1 MNGKLSRALAEID
14 ESLINEAANADRAEH
29 RALRTV
35 RNIAIPLAAAAAVVG
50 IAIATQDYWK
60 AAVSKGGTSGVS
72 LIESGDSLLPSA
84 PSWANYDGQ
93 SRLGELLWN
102 YDGANSV
109 GAVPVCMDEQKT
121 ADIYFGSNFPSLVHV
136 GEDIAVFTDGIDGAV
151 YFCDIS
157 EEDNGDRIL
166 YSIDLEAT
174 VLDSLSKIP
183 ELACRYS
190 KLGYFWG
197 GETNGISV
205 FAAEKNGQTGIF
217 FNVASYDDEENRA
230 DDIYRIVYDIDT
242 GSPVV
247 IRASQTGADGVPEPL
262 DGWENRTVSLLYE
275 PFVCEDGRT
284 VTAMLESFNFSGFC
298 LEIEENGEQR
308 RIYPFKP
315 ESEPAETDIP
325 DFRGEDAAVAQ
336 AWLEEHGYIVQRVY
350 SEDDEVENG
359 TVISVQQNEN
369 GRVISVQ
376 QNDNGTAII
385 YISAFSFIFPLPQD
399 SGCEVVNQSYA
410 DGGVCFD
417 ENGKAVCGFKGKEG
431 HTGVD
436 LAAEEGTSVLAA
448 HSGTVTIA
456 AELFPYG
463 NYIMIEDGEG
473 ISTVYGHCSELYAK
487 EGDSVNAGQKI
498 AAVGATGTTSGSNLH
513 FEVLKNGE
521 PVPNPL
527 DNSFSYFST
536 DGDRKPADDSDNEQ
550 AQQTESGNLLE
561 EMANEQLSELLSGCE
576 EYDGNAESQAQFP
589 LGCGVDGALFTTY
602 FGYNEWCGGTH
613 YGVDIGN
620 EGIAGK
626 PVSAAYSGRV
636 VAANRFDPTNLDP
649 LNRQY
654 GSYVVLSHGNGVFTV
669 YGQLD
674 FVCVD
679 EGDIVNQGAVIGT
692 VGSTG
697 FSSGAHLHFEVR
709 NGRSAVNPL
718 ELSFAQHLAPKSADY
733 IFPLSQ
739 DSVYAISETT
749 YAEGGYYDHTGVDI
763 AAKKGTPV
771 HAAQSGTVVLS
782 ENYYGGYGNCVMIL
796 HDDGRTTVYG
806 HCDELLV
813 SEGDVVEKGQNIA
826 TVGSTG
832 YITGEHLH
840 FGVRENDEPL
850 AHPLSL
856 IRFFP

>member
-1 MNGKLSRALAEID
+1 MIHRRDAMNGKLSRALAEID

-29 RALRTV
+29 GALRIV
-35 RNIAIPLAAAAAVVG
+35 RNIAIPLAAAAAVAAV
-50 IAIATQDYWK
+50 AIAMQDYWK
-60 AAVSKGGTSGVS
+60 AAVSNSGTSGVS
-72 LIESGDSLLPSA
+72 LIESGDGLLPSA
-84 PSWANYDGQ
+84 PSWANADGQ

-102 YDGANSV
+102 NESANSV
-109 GAVPVCMDEQKT
+109 GAVPICMDEQKT
-121 ADIYFGSNFPSLVHV
+121 ADTYFGSNFPSLVHV
-136 GEDIAVFTDGIDGAV
+136 GEDITVFTDGIDGAV

-183 ELACRYS
+183 ELAYRYS

-242 GSPVV
+242 CSPVV
-247 IRASQTGADGVPEPL
+247 IRAAQTGADGVPEPL
-262 DGWENRTVSLLYE
+262 DGWETRTVSLLYQ
-275 PFVCEDGRT
+275 PFLCEDGKT
-284 VTAMLESFNFSGFC
+284 VTAMLESFDFSGFC

-308 RIYPFKP
+308 RIYPFKY
-315 ESEPAETDIP
+315 ETNIP
-325 DFRGEDAAVAQ
+325 DFRGEDADEAQ
-336 AWLEEHGYIVQRVY
+336 AWLEENGYIVQRVY

-359 TVISVQQNEN
+359 KVVSI
-369 GRVISVQ
+369 Q

-385 YISAFSFIFPLPQD
+385 KISAISLVFPLPQD
-399 SGCEVVNQSYA
+399 SGCEVVNQTYA
-410 DGGVCFD
+410 DGGVCYD
-417 ENGKAVCGFKGKEG
+417 ENGKAVCGFRSAEG

-436 LAAEEGTSVLAA
+436 IAAEEGTPVLAA

-463 NYIMIEDGEG
+463 NYIMIEGGEG

-487 EGDSVNAGQKI
+487 EGDSVNAGEKI

-513 FEVLKNGE
+513 FEVLKNDE

-527 DNSFSYFST
+527 ENSFSYFST
-536 DGDRKPADDSDNEQ
+536 DGDRKPVDVSENEQ
-550 AQQTESGNLLE
+550 AAQTESGNLLA
-561 EMANEQLSELLSGCE
+561 EMANEQLSELLGGCE
-576 EYDGNAESQAQFP
+576 EYDGNAEQQAQFP
-589 LGCGVDGALFTTY
+589 LGYGVDWALFTTY
-602 FGYNEWCGGTH
+602 FGYNEWLGGTH

-636 VAANRFDPTNLDP
+636 AAVNRFDPTNPDS

-679 EGDIVNQGAVIGT
+679 EGDIMKQGAVIGT
-692 VGSTG
+692 VGCTG

-718 ELSFAQHLAPKSADY
+718 ELSFAQHLAPESDDY
-733 IFPLSQ
+733 IFPLSL
-739 DSVYAISETT
+739 DSDYAISETT
-749 YAEGGYYDHTGVDI
+749 YAEGGFYDHTGVDF
-763 AAKKGTPV
+763 AVKKGTPI

-782 ENYYGGYGNCVMIL
+782 EYYYGGYGNCVMIL

-840 FGVRENDEPL
+840 FEVRENDEPL